1 MKNAIEGIS
10 GRIDKTEVSVSSR
23 TGSLKI
29 QRGEIRKKNEE
40 E

>member
-1 MKNAIEGIS
+1 
-10 GRIDKTEVSVSSR
+10 VSSR

-40 E
+40 EWRKLMGTLDRI